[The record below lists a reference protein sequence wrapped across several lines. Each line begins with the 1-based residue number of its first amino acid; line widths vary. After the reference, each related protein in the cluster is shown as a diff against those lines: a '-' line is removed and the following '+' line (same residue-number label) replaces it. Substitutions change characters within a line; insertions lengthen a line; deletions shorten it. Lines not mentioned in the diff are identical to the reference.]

1 MRRSGLQARP
11 KNETPT
17 AAIPRGRAGSRRSG
31 AGPSGSRSRRQRHAS
46 FLDQLAGP
54 SEQVRSAKASG
65 HALATAR
72 HVRVAG
78 ESLPKRRSDP
88 GGASSFMRRT
98 FEHTG
103 DLIDSIGK
111 ARVRTNIEF
120 QVLTE
125 SRSDGRIRI
134 KDVNSRVR
142 RNGLQE
148 ERPDQLIVAREAV
161 ADHNPRSGSA
171 EVGLRN
177 GPCWLKIRG
186 DSLPDDWCDDGCVTP
201 NRRPAIMILHEFAVS
216 YRPRH

>member
-1 MRRSGLQARP
+1 MRLCV
-11 KNETPT
+11 NLLL
-17 AAIPRGRAGSRRSG
+17 SRRPG
-31 AGPSGSRSRRQRHAS
+31 RVQVVSGSRSRQQRHAS
-46 FLDQLAGP
+46 LLDQLAGP
-54 SEQVRSAKASG
+54 SKRLRSGKARG
-65 HALATAR
+65 HALAMAR

-78 ESLPKRRSDP
+78 ERPLKRQSDP

-103 DLIDSIGK
+103 DFIDSIGK

-120 QVLTE
+120 QALTE
-125 SRSDGRIRI
+125 SRSDDRIRI

-148 ERPDQLIVAREAV
+148 ERPDQLIVVREAV

-201 NRRPAIMILHEFAVS
+201 NRRPAIMVLHKFAVS